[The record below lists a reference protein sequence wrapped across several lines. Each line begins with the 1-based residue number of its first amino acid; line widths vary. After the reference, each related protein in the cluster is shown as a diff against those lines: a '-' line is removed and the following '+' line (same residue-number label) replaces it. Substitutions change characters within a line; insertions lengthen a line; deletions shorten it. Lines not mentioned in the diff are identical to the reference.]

1 MKRTYLSIA
10 VAVSAV
16 FVFAAAAS
24 AQSVTILGGGLK
36 GQPYQFAVGLSKILK
51 SRAGISA
58 TPQSAKGMVA
68 QARIIAKGQAQFAW
82 GLGGPVG
89 AWAYKGERRF
99 KKEGPKK
106 NLRAVLGYPFG
117 QFQWLTLADS
127 GVMSVKDFKGKKVSV
142 GSAASTTQTY
152 ARYFIPAH
160 GLKKGQYKEST
171 PGFRG
176 GFGQLR
182 NGNVSAHL
190 TMGMAP
196 MGLVQELAALKK
208 IRLVDMDEAAV
219 KHVVATYGPGLTAT
233 TIAPGTYGKNQVN
246 KKPVRTHFHQFRFL
260 HQHPCERRHRLQGHE
275 NPVQQSQGIL
285 RHVQRRRRTSRLR
298 APARGFPSRCTRAP
312 SATTRKWAPRAARGV
327 LRVLNIRKS
336 PLWR

>member
-1 MKRTYLSIA
+1 MKRSCLSIA

-16 FVFAAAAS
+16 FVLAAVAS

-51 SRAGISA
+51 SKAGISA

-152 ARYFIPAH
+152 ARYFIPRAWLEERPVQREHARFPGRIRPVEKRQCRRPPHDGH
-160 GLKKGQYKEST
+160 GADG
-171 PGFRG
+171 PGAGIGRAQENPPGGHGRG
-176 GFGQLR
+176 GR
-182 NGNVSAHL
+182 
-190 TMGMAP
+190 
-196 MGLVQELAALKK
+196 E
-208 IRLVDMDEAAV
+208 
-219 KHVVATYGPGLTAT
+219 
-233 TIAPGTYGKNQVN
+233 
-246 KKPVRTHFHQFRFL
+246 
-260 HQHPCERRHRLQGHE
+260 
-275 NPVQQSQGIL
+275 
-285 RHVQRRRRTSRLR
+285 
-298 APARGFPSRCTRAP
+298 ARGGHLRPRPHGDHHRAGHVREKTR
-312 SATTRKWAPRAARGV
+312 
-327 LRVLNIRKS
+327 
-336 PLWR
+336 

>member
-1 MKRTYLSIA
+1 MKRTYLSIV

-16 FVFAAAAS
+16 FVFAAVAS

-51 SRAGISA
+51 SKAGINA

-89 AWAYKGERRF
+89 SWAYKGEKRF

-106 NLRAVLGYPFG
+106 NLRAVLAYPFG
-117 QFQWLTLADS
+117 QFQWLALADS
-127 GVMSVKDFKGKKVSV
+127 GVMNLKDVKGKKVSV

-152 ARYFIPAH
+152 ARYFLPAH
-160 GLKKGQYKEST
+160 GLKKGDYKETT

-182 NGNVSAHL
+182 NGNVAAHL
-190 TMGMAP
+190 TMGLAP
-196 MGLVQELAALKK
+196 MGVVQELAALKK
-208 IRLVDMDEAAV
+208 IRLIDMDEAAV
-219 KHVVATYGPGLTAT
+219 KRVVDTYGPGLSAT

-246 KKPVRTHFHQFRFL
+246 KKPVRTIFMNFGFSTSTHVSADTVYKVVKTLFSNLKEFHGTA
-260 HQHPCERRHRLQGHE
+260 H
-275 NPVQQSQGIL
+275 
-285 RHVQRRRRTSRLR
+285 
-298 APARGFPSRCTRAP
+298 
-312 SATTRKWAPRAARGV
+312 AARSVTLAGACKA
-327 LRVLNIRKS
+327 LS
-336 PLWR
+336 FPLHEGAKRYYKEVGAKGC

>member
-1 MKRTYLSIA
+1 MKRTFLSIA

-51 SRAGISA
+51 SKAGISA

-182 NGNVSAHL
+182 NGNVAAHL

-196 MGLVQELAALKK
+196 KTMPKTTAKTKAMGT
-208 IRLVDMDEAAV
+208 
-219 KHVVATYGPGLTAT
+219 VVTWET
-233 TIAPGTYGKNQVN
+233 
-246 KKPVRTHFHQFRFL
+246 
-260 HQHPCERRHRLQGHE
+260 
-275 NPVQQSQGIL
+275 
-285 RHVQRRRRTSRLR
+285 
-298 APARGFPSRCTRAP
+298 
-312 SATTRKWAPRAARGV
+312 
-327 LRVLNIRKS
+327 
-336 PLWR
+336 

>member
-1 MKRTYLSIA
+1 MKRTCLSIA

-51 SRAGISA
+51 SKAGISA

-182 NGNVSAHL
+182 NGNVAAHL

-196 MGLVQELAALKK
+196 MGLVQELAVLKK

-233 TIAPGTYGKNQVN
+233 TIAPGMYGKNQVN
-246 KKPVRTHFHQFRFL
+246 KKPVRTIFINFGFSTSTHVSADTVYKVTKTLFSNLKEFYGTSKAAKNVTLAGACQGLSFPL
-260 HQHPCERRHRLQGHE
+260 HDGAKRYYKEVGAKGC
-275 NPVQQSQGIL
+275 
-285 RHVQRRRRTSRLR
+285 
-298 APARGFPSRCTRAP
+298 
-312 SATTRKWAPRAARGV
+312 
-327 LRVLNIRKS
+327 
-336 PLWR
+336 